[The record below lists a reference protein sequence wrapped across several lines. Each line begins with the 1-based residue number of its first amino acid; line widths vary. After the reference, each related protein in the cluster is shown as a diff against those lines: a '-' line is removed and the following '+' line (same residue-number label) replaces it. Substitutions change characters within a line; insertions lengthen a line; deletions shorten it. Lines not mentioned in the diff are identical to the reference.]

1 MEINVKLIE
10 ENVDNVL
17 RATDLKGIGE
27 KKVGKVRD
35 IYIQPDTLILVS
47 TDRHSSFDRII
58 AHVPFKGQVLTQ
70 TSAFWFEQTKDI
82 IKNHV
87 IDTPDPN
94 VVVAQKCSVIPV
106 EMVVRGYITG
116 VTSTSLWTAYSKGQR
131 DFESFTLPEG
141 MKKNQKLDRA
151 VITPTSKSDEH
162 DENLTPKQIVEKGLM
177 TQELWNKV
185 SGVALALF
193 ARGQEVALKQGLIL
207 VDTKYE
213 FGLNEKGDLT
223 LIDEIHTPD
232 SSRYWF
238 ADSYESRFAQ
248 GLDPEYFDKEF
259 LRLWFK
265 DHCDPYKDA
274 VLPEAPKELI
284 VEMSRRYID
293 ICQRLTG
300 KDFEY
305 NVDKGPI
312 EARIADNLKKYV
324 IA

>member
-1 MEINVKLIE
+1 MSINVKLIE
-10 ENVDNVL
+10 ENVDTV
-17 RATDLKGIGE
+17 LKGTNLKGLGE
-27 KKVGKVRD
+27 LKVGKVRD
-35 IYIQPDTLILVS
+35 VYIQPERLVLVS

-58 AHVPFKGQVLTQ
+58 AHIPFKGQVLTQ

-94 VVVAQKCSVIPV
+94 VVVGQKCSVIPV

-116 VTSTSLWTAYSKGQR
+116 VTGTSLWTAYSKGQR

-141 MKKNQKLDRA
+141 MKKNQKLEKA

-177 TQELWNKV
+177 SQELWDKV
-185 SGVALALF
+185 SATALALF
-193 ARGQEVALKQGLIL
+193 ARGQDVALKQGLIL

-213 FGLNEKGDLT
+213 FGLDSNGELT

-238 ADSYESRFAQ
+238 ANSYESRIAE
-248 GLDPEYFDKEF
+248 GLEPEYFDKEF

-265 DHCDPYKDA
+265 DNCDPYKDEK
-274 VLPEAPKELI
+274 LPEAPKELI

-293 ICQRLTG
+293 IYQRLTG
-300 KDFEY
+300 KEFEY

-312 EARIADNLKKYV
+312 EKRIEENLKKYA
-324 IA
+324 I